1 MFNMSKKIYTFL
13 LSATLLFSVSVTK
26 AQNACFFPSA
36 FQVNSFCNAY
46 VTGLGFESSKDVYYI
61 NAANQA
67 LFVSVAFS
75 SGQIASPVYNCATA
89 NMIGG
94 RAVQLLPTIVG
105 PISSPANQAIITN
118 PANWTCSAP
127 IASQVVLPVKFL
139 SFTGKFNKEN
149 GVQLDWAVSFEHE
162 MKYYAIEKSTDGNTF
177 SEVGRITSSNY
188 NGRDNA
194 YYTFNDNNISAGT
207 IYYRIKEVDKDGRVE
222 YSKIVV
228 LNSGIKGTINVFPNP
243 FIRQIQIFGLTQ
255 GELNTNNVRLFNTI
269 GLQIAYKVV
278 NNNTIEVDGNLQT
291 GTYFLKVKNQTIK
304 LIKQ

>member
-1 MFNMSKKIYTFL
+1 MSKKIYTLF
-13 LSATLLFSVSVTK
+13 LSAIMLISVSSLK

-94 RAVQLLPTIVG
+94 RAVQLSVIISG
-105 PISSPANQAIITN
+105 PISLGSNQAIITN
-118 PANWTCSAP
+118 PANWTCTAP
-127 IASQVVLPVKFL
+127 IAGQVVLPVKFL

-149 GVQLDWAVSFEHE
+149 GVQLDWGVTFEHE
-162 MKYYAIEKSTDGNTF
+162 MNYYAIEKSTYGSTF
-177 SEVGRITSSNY
+177 TEAGRITSSNY

-194 YYTFNDNNISAGT
+194 YYTFTDNSVSTGT
-207 IYYRIKEVDKDGRVE
+207 VYYRIKEVDKDGRVD

-228 LNSGIKGTINVFPNP
+228 LNNGIKGTINVFPNP
-243 FIRQIQIFGLTQ
+243 FIRQIQIFGLNQ

-291 GTYFLKVKNQTIK
+291 GTYFLKVKNQTVK